1 MPFPKFTSGGSG
13 RLTFDVMNELFARVE
28 KLEGK
33 ARPGGLDLQPMK
45 HAFFAKVTAQNTGSN
60 AHQFSF
66 AEVCR
71 QNPQTAYGGTFD
83 PAAWTAVNGGQTSA
97 GVPLAGGEISAFRY
111 PLIGSGI
118 TVGTILPIVASV
130 DEKGNL
136 VYVPIQATAAISS
149 FAAKIMAASALVVN
163 VRWAYTVRKVESNG
177 SGGYTEITT
186 IPDRTAYNGAENA
199 IDAAPVFGVG
209 MQPPQSG
216 TLQMIRQPIRQ
227 DVVVIVTDDGTG
239 KLVFSMP
246 NGYRVVC

>member
-28 KLEGK
+28 KLEGN
-33 ARPGGLDLQPMK
+33 ARPGGLELPQMK
-45 HAFFAKVTAQNTGSN
+45 HAFFAKVTAQNTGTN

-83 PAAWTAVNGGQTSA
+83 PAAWVQVNGGQTSA
-97 GVPLAGGEISAFRY
+97 GVPLAGGTVSAFRY

-118 TVGTILPIVASV
+118 TVGSILPIVASV

-136 VYVPIQATAAISS
+136 VYVPIQASSGTVSFPARIVGNSVISANS
-149 FAAKIMAASALVVN
+149 RWLYQIRRVVVSANAFSDSQTDTSQAL
-163 VRWAYTVRKVESNG
+163 
-177 SGGYTEITT
+177 
-186 IPDRTAYNGAENA
+186 NGAENVT
-199 IDAAPVFGVG
+199 DAPPVFGVG
-209 MQPPQSG
+209 MQPPTSG
-216 TLQMIRQPIRQ
+216 TLQMIRQPIRNN
-227 DVVVIVTDDGTG
+227 VVVVVTDDGAG